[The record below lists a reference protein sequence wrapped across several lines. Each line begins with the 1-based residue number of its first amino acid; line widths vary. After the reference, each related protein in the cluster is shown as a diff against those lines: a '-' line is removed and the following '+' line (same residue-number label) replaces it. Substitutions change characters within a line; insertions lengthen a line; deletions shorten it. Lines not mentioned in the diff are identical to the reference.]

1 MAKKAPTVEAYD
13 VKLRKKVTVPVKEKQ
28 EVGNRRWCVGTT
40 SDGRKIVTFLTKA
53 AYDALKI

>member
-1 MAKKAPTVEAYD
+1 
-13 VKLRKKVTVPVKEKQ
+13 VPVKEKQ